1 VSAAVT
7 GPLVP
12 VPESGRV
19 HRGHRRVRL
28 GDVTPTGRLR
38 LDATA
43 RYLQDVS
50 NDDTRDAALPDEW
63 AWVVRRTVIDVH
75 AFPQLDE
82 ELTLATFCGGIG
94 GRWAERRVSITG
106 DGGGHIEA
114 ATIWVH
120 VDPATARPRPLS
132 DDFHRIFGPTAAGRR
147 VSAKLTHGDPPPA
160 ALIGARPWP
169 LRAVDFD
176 MLGHVNNAASWAVV
190 EEALGP
196 RPEVAPPFRAE
207 VEFRR
212 AVEHGELVE
221 LVEWVEQDEH
231 ARPGAIDLW
240 LIGPTGIATTAT
252 IRPPPPH
259 PRTDPDPTPPPRF
272 SVANSDTTEA

>member
-1 VSAAVT
+1 LVT
-7 GPLVP
+7 NAMTDPLVP
-12 VPESGRV
+12 VPTSGRI

-28 GDVTPTGRLR
+28 GDVTPSGRLR

-75 AFPQLDE
+75 TFPLLDE
-82 ELTLATFCGGIG
+82 EVVLATFCGGTG
-94 GRWAERRVSITG
+94 ARWAERRVSISG
-106 DGGGHIEA
+106 SRGGCIEA
-114 ATIWVH
+114 STIWVH

-147 VSAKLTHGDPPPA
+147 VSAKLSHGDPPA
-160 ALIGARPWP
+160 HGLADARPWP

-190 EEALGP
+190 EDALAVQ
-196 RPEVAPPFRAE
+196 PEMISPFRAE
-207 VEFRR
+207 VEFRLP
-212 AVEHGELVE
+212 VEQGDAVE
-221 LVEWVEQDEH
+221 LVER
-231 ARPGAIDLW
+231 ALPGTIDLW
-240 LIGPTGIATTAT
+240 LITPAGVCTTAT
-252 IRPPPPH
+252 VRS
-259 PRTDPDPTPPPRF
+259 RT
-272 SVANSDTTEA
+272 

>member
-1 VSAAVT
+1 MT

-12 VPESGRV
+12 VPESGRIY
-19 HRGHRRVRL
+19 RACRRVRL
-28 GDVTPTGRLR
+28 GDVTPAGRLR

-75 AFPQLDE
+75 TFPQLDE
-82 ELTLATFCGGIG
+82 ELTLATFCGGTG
-94 GRWAERRVSITG
+94 GRWAERRVSISG
-106 DGGGHIEA
+106 SRGGRVEA

-132 DDFHRIFGPTAAGRR
+132 DDFHRIFASTAAGRR
-147 VSAKLTHGDPPPA
+147 VSAKLSHGDPPA
-160 ALIGARPWP
+160 AAFANAQPWP

-190 EEALGP
+190 EEALAR
-196 RPEVAPPFRAE
+196 RPEMIPPFRAE
-207 VEFRR
+207 VEFRKP
-212 AVEHGELVE
+212 VEHGDHVE
-221 LVEWVEQDEH
+221 LLEH
-231 ARPGAIDLW
+231 DGMGLSGVIDLW
-240 LIGPTGIATTAT
+240 LVTPAGITTTAT
-252 IRPPPPH
+252 IRH
-259 PRTDPDPTPPPRF
+259 PI
-272 SVANSDTTEA
+272 